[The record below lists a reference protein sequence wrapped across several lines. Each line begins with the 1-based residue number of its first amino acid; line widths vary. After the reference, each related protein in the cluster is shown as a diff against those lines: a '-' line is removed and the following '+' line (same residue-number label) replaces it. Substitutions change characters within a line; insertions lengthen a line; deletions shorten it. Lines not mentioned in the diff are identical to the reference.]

1 MESYNRHIG
10 MMYYGRYA
18 YIEDLCQ
25 QENAD
30 ADTFLYI
37 AYNMHWEEHEL
48 ALPIGYN
55 ECDWQVAL
63 CSGDKGSAVLG
74 KDGKTV
80 HVKPRCIAVLTG
92 LRKKKENNKKT
103 NRKTGEENGHS

>member
-1 MESYNRHIG
+1 
-10 MMYYGRYA
+10 
-18 YIEDLCQ
+18 
-25 QENAD
+25 
-30 ADTFLYI
+30 
-37 AYNMHWEEHEL
+37 MHWEEHEL

-74 KDGKTV
+74 KDGKTI